1 VKRVL
6 GLLVVLA
13 VALGATS
20 LVILDEREQAFR
32 TLLGDPEPVWLPL
45 DPVLRGPG
53 IFLRIPGLHELYR
66 FSDRLQRFDADPV
79 GLFLSD
85 GREIQVDYYVV
96 WRVADPRR
104 LVQNTQARDVVRLID
119 DTAFNEVRTVL
130 AQHSI
135 TDLLSDLRD
144 PITREI
150 TKNCLAK
157 LEPQG
162 LAVVDFQ
169 IRRTDYPT
177 ANLDRI
183 FERMRKERERFAKGS
198 RAQGEEEAR
207 KVRAE
212 ADRDSTVEKARA
224 ERRAQELRGE
234 GDAEAA
240 RIYAEAFGQDPEFYA
255 YLRSLEAY
263 AKALDERTT
272 LVLGND
278 NPFLKYLLS
287 NGVPKGKPG
296 PTP

>member
-1 VKRVL
+1 VKARIL
-6 GLLVVLA
+6 GLIVLLALVA
-13 VALGATS
+13 SSAFI
-20 LVILDEREQAFR
+20 VILDEREQAFR

-53 IFLRIPGLHELYR
+53 VFLRIPLLHDLYR

-79 GLFLSD
+79 GLFLAD
-85 GREIQVDYYVV
+85 GREIEVDYFVV

-104 LVQNTQARDVVRLID
+104 LIENTQQRDVLRLSD
-119 DTAFNEVRTVL
+119 DTAFIEIRTVL

-135 TDLLSDLRD
+135 ADLLSDVRD
-144 PITREI
+144 AMTREI
-150 TKNCLAK
+150 AANCHAK

-169 IRRTDYPT
+169 IRRTDYPEE
-177 ANLDRI
+177 NLDRI
-183 FERMRKERERFAKGS
+183 FERMRTERERFAKGT

-207 KVRAE
+207 KIRAE
-212 ADRDSTVEKARA
+212 ADRDRTVEVARA
-224 ERRAQELRGE
+224 ERRAQELYGE

-240 RIYAEAFGQDPEFYA
+240 RIYAEAYGQDPEFYA

-263 AKALDERTT
+263 TKALDERTT
-272 LVLGND
+272 FVLSDD

-287 NGVPKGKPG
+287 NGKDEAR
-296 PTP
+296 